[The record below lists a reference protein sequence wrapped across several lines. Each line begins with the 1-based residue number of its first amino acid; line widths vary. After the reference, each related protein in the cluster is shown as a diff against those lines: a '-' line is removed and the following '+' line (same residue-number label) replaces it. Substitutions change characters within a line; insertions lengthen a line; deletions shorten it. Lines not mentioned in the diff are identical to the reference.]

1 MSDTYTNQPSDPMSS
16 EPLVTVASI
25 TAGVAAIVA
34 LLVSFGIPVTPEQQK
49 AILGVVAVGAPI
61 VVALVARGSVTP
73 NARVVEGLDG
83 SGIVYAGEANE
94 LPTGEPIRESGSLHD
109 NYVPDEDDYQP
120 QHADEGEP
128 AAEQDAAEIEG
139 DAL

>member
-1 MSDTYTNQPSDPMSS
+1 MKY
-16 EPLVTVASI
+16 EPLISISSIVAAA
-25 TAGVAAIVA
+25 TAIVA
-34 LLVSFGIPVTPEQQK
+34 LLVAFGVPLTEDQK
-49 AILGVVAVGAPI
+49 VAILGLVGVIAPVI
-61 VVALVARGSVTP
+61 VALVTRGKVTP
-73 NARVVEGLDG
+73 NAAVVEGLNS

-109 NYVPDEDDYQP
+109 NYVPDDDDYQP

>member
-1 MSDTYTNQPSDPMSS
+1 MKY
-16 EPLVTVASI
+16 EPLISVSSIVAGA
-25 TAGVAAIVA
+25 TAIVA
-34 LLVSFGIPVTPEQQK
+34 LLVAFGVPLTQDQK
-49 AILGVVAVGAPI
+49 VAILGLVGVLAPVI
-61 VVALVARGSVTP
+61 VALVTRGKVTP
-73 NARVVEGLDG
+73 NAAVVEGLNS

>member
-1 MSDTYTNQPSDPMSS
+1 MKY
-16 EPLVTVASI
+16 EPLISISSIVAGA
-25 TAGVAAIVA
+25 TAIIALLVAFGVPLTEDQKVAILGFVGVLAPVIVA
-34 LLVSFGIPVTPEQQK
+34 LVT
-49 AILGVVAVGAPI
+49 
-61 VVALVARGSVTP
+61 RGRVTP
-73 NARVVEGLDG
+73 NAAVVEGLNG

-128 AAEQDAAEIEG
+128 AAEQDAAEPEG

>member
-1 MSDTYTNQPSDPMSS
+1 MKY
-16 EPLVTVASI
+16 EPLISVSSIVAAA
-25 TAGVAAIVA
+25 TAIVA
-34 LLVSFGIPVTPEQQK
+34 LLVAFGVPLTEDQK
-49 AILGVVAVGAPI
+49 VAILGLVGVLAPVI
-61 VVALVARGSVTP
+61 VALVTRGKVTP
-73 NARVVEGLDG
+73 NAAVVEGLNS

-120 QHADEGEP
+120 EHADEGEP

>member
-1 MSDTYTNQPSDPMSS
+1 MKY
-16 EPLVTVASI
+16 EPLISVSSI
-25 TAGVAAIVA
+25 VAAATAVIALLVAFGVPLTEDQKVAILGLVGVLAPVIVA
-34 LLVSFGIPVTPEQQK
+34 LVT
-49 AILGVVAVGAPI
+49 
-61 VVALVARGSVTP
+61 RGKVTP
-73 NARVVEGLDG
+73 NAAVVEGLNG

-128 AAEQDAAEIEG
+128 AAEQDAAEPEG

>member
-1 MSDTYTNQPSDPMSS
+1 MKY
-16 EPLVTVASI
+16 EPLISISSIVAGA
-25 TAGVAAIVA
+25 TAVIALLVAFGVPLTEDQKVAILGLVGVIAPVIVA
-34 LLVSFGIPVTPEQQK
+34 LVT
-49 AILGVVAVGAPI
+49 
-61 VVALVARGSVTP
+61 RGKVTP
-73 NARVVEGLDG
+73 NAAVVEGLNS

>member
-1 MSDTYTNQPSDPMSS
+1 MKQ
-16 EPLVTVASI
+16 EPLISISSIVAGA
-25 TAGVAAIVA
+25 TAVIALLVAFGVPLTEDQKVAILGLVGVLAPVIVA
-34 LLVSFGIPVTPEQQK
+34 LVT
-49 AILGVVAVGAPI
+49 
-61 VVALVARGSVTP
+61 RGKVTP
-73 NARVVEGLDG
+73 NAAVVEGLNS

-128 AAEQDAAEIEG
+128 AAEQDAAEPEG

>member
-1 MSDTYTNQPSDPMSS
+1 MKY
-16 EPLVTVASI
+16 EPLISI
-25 TAGVAAIVA
+25 SSIVAAATAVVA
-34 LLVSFGIPVTPEQQK
+34 LLVAFGVPLTEDQK
-49 AILGVVAVGAPI
+49 VAILGLVGVLAPVI
-61 VVALVARGSVTP
+61 VALVTRGKVTP
-73 NARVVEGLDG
+73 NAAVVEGLNS

-120 QHADEGEP
+120 QHADEGDP
-128 AAEQDAAEIEG
+128 AAEQYAAETEG

>member
-1 MSDTYTNQPSDPMSS
+1 MKH
-16 EPLVTVASI
+16 EPLISVSSI
-25 TAGVAAIVA
+25 VAAATAVIALLVAFGVPLTEDQKVAILGLVGVIAPVIVA
-34 LLVSFGIPVTPEQQK
+34 LVT
-49 AILGVVAVGAPI
+49 
-61 VVALVARGSVTP
+61 RGKVTP
-73 NARVVEGLDG
+73 NAAVVEGLNS

-120 QHADEGEP
+120 QHADEGDAEP
-128 AAEQDAAEIEG
+128 EG

>member
-1 MSDTYTNQPSDPMSS
+1 MKY
-16 EPLVTVASI
+16 EPLISVSSI
-25 TAGVAAIVA
+25 VAAATAIIALLVAFGVPLTEDQKVAILGLVGVIAPVIVA
-34 LLVSFGIPVTPEQQK
+34 LVT
-49 AILGVVAVGAPI
+49 
-61 VVALVARGSVTP
+61 RGKVTP
-73 NARVVEGLDG
+73 NAAVVEGLNS

-128 AAEQDAAEIEG
+128 AAEQDAAEPEG

>member
-1 MSDTYTNQPSDPMSS
+1 MVTMKY
-16 EPLVTVASI
+16 EPLISISSIVAAA
-25 TAGVAAIVA
+25 TAIVA
-34 LLVSFGIPVTPEQQK
+34 LLVAFGVPLTEDQK
-49 AILGVVAVGAPI
+49 VAILGLVGVIAPVI
-61 VVALVARGSVTP
+61 VALVTRGKVTP
-73 NARVVEGLDG
+73 NAAVVEGLNS

-109 NYVPDEDDYQP
+109 NYVPDDDDYQP

>member
-1 MSDTYTNQPSDPMSS
+1 MKY
-16 EPLVTVASI
+16 EPLISVSSI
-25 TAGVAAIVA
+25 VAAATAVIALLVAFGVPLTEDQKVAILGLVGVIAPVIVA
-34 LLVSFGIPVTPEQQK
+34 LVT
-49 AILGVVAVGAPI
+49 
-61 VVALVARGSVTP
+61 RGKVTP
-73 NARVVEGLDG
+73 NAAVVEGLNS

>member
-1 MSDTYTNQPSDPMSS
+1 MKY
-16 EPLVTVASI
+16 EPLISISSIVAGA
-25 TAGVAAIVA
+25 TAIIALLVAFGVPLTEDQKVAILGLVGVLAPVIVA
-34 LLVSFGIPVTPEQQK
+34 LVT
-49 AILGVVAVGAPI
+49 
-61 VVALVARGSVTP
+61 RGKVTP
-73 NARVVEGLDG
+73 NAAVVEGLNS

-109 NYVPDEDDYQP
+109 NYVPDDDDYQP

-128 AAEQDAAEIEG
+128 AAEQDAAEPEG

>member
-1 MSDTYTNQPSDPMSS
+1 MKY
-16 EPLVTVASI
+16 EPLISI
-25 TAGVAAIVA
+25 SSIVAAATAVIALLVAFGVPLTEDQKVAILGLVGVLAPVIVA
-34 LLVSFGIPVTPEQQK
+34 LVT
-49 AILGVVAVGAPI
+49 
-61 VVALVARGSVTP
+61 RGRVTP
-73 NARVVEGLDG
+73 NAAVVEGLNS

>member
-1 MSDTYTNQPSDPMSS
+1 MKY
-16 EPLVTVASI
+16 EPLISISSIVAAA
-25 TAGVAAIVA
+25 TAIVA
-34 LLVSFGIPVTPEQQK
+34 LLVAFGVPLTEDQK
-49 AILGVVAVGAPI
+49 VAILGLVGVIAPVI
-61 VVALVARGSVTP
+61 VALVTRGKVTP
-73 NARVVEGLDG
+73 NAAVVEGLNG

-109 NYVPDEDDYQP
+109 NYVPDDDDYQP

>member
-1 MSDTYTNQPSDPMSS
+1 MKY
-16 EPLVTVASI
+16 EPLISI
-25 TAGVAAIVA
+25 SSIVAAATAVVA
-34 LLVSFGIPVTPEQQK
+34 LLVAFGVPLTEDQK
-49 AILGVVAVGAPI
+49 VAILGLVGVLAPVI
-61 VVALVARGSVTP
+61 VALVTRGKVTP
-73 NARVVEGLDG
+73 NAAVVEGLNG

-120 QHADEGEP
+120 KHADEGAAEQD
-128 AAEQDAAEIEG
+128 AEQDAAEPEG

>member
-1 MSDTYTNQPSDPMSS
+1 MKY
-16 EPLVTVASI
+16 EPLISVSSI
-25 TAGVAAIVA
+25 VAAATAVVA
-34 LLVSFGIPVTPEQQK
+34 LLVAFGVPLTEDQK
-49 AILGVVAVGAPI
+49 VAILGLVGVLAPVI
-61 VVALVARGSVTP
+61 VALVTRGKVTP
-73 NARVVEGLDG
+73 NAAVVEGLNS

-128 AAEQDAAEIEG
+128 AAEQDAAEAEG

>member
-1 MSDTYTNQPSDPMSS
+1 MKY
-16 EPLVTVASI
+16 EPLISISSIVAGA
-25 TAGVAAIVA
+25 TAVLALLVAFGVPLTEDQKVAILGLVGVLAPVIVA
-34 LLVSFGIPVTPEQQK
+34 LVT
-49 AILGVVAVGAPI
+49 
-61 VVALVARGSVTP
+61 RGKVTP
-73 NARVVEGLDG
+73 NAAVVEGLNS

-120 QHADEGEP
+120 QHADEGDAEP
-128 AAEQDAAEIEG
+128 AAEQDAAEPEG

>member
-1 MSDTYTNQPSDPMSS
+1 MKY
-16 EPLVTVASI
+16 EPLISVSSI
-25 TAGVAAIVA
+25 VAAATAIIA
-34 LLVSFGIPVTPEQQK
+34 LLVAFGVPLTEDQK
-49 AILGVVAVGAPI
+49 VAILGLVGVVAPVI
-61 VVALVARGSVTP
+61 VALVALGRVTP
-73 NARVVEGLDG
+73 NAAVVEGLNS

-120 QHADEGEP
+120 QHADEGDAEP
-128 AAEQDAAEIEG
+128 AGAQDAAEIEG

>member
-1 MSDTYTNQPSDPMSS
+1 MKY
-16 EPLVTVASI
+16 EPLISI
-25 TAGVAAIVA
+25 SSIVAAATAVIA
-34 LLVSFGIPVTPEQQK
+34 LLVAFGVPLTEDQK
-49 AILGVVAVGAPI
+49 VAILGLVGVLAPVI
-61 VVALVARGSVTP
+61 VALVARPKVTP
-73 NARVVEGLDG
+73 NAAVVEGLNS

-128 AAEQDAAEIEG
+128 AAEQDAAEPEG

>member
-1 MSDTYTNQPSDPMSS
+1 MKY
-16 EPLVTVASI
+16 EPLISISSIVAGA
-25 TAGVAAIVA
+25 TAVIALLVAFGVQLTEDQKVAILGLVGVVAPVIVA
-34 LLVSFGIPVTPEQQK
+34 LVT
-49 AILGVVAVGAPI
+49 
-61 VVALVARGSVTP
+61 RGRVTP
-73 NARVVEGLDG
+73 NAAVVEGLNS

>member
-1 MSDTYTNQPSDPMSS
+1 MMKY
-16 EPLVTVASI
+16 EPLISI
-25 TAGVAAIVA
+25 SSIVAAATAVIALLVAFGVPLTEDQKVAILGLVGVLAPVIVA
-34 LLVSFGIPVTPEQQK
+34 LVT
-49 AILGVVAVGAPI
+49 
-61 VVALVARGSVTP
+61 RGKVTP
-73 NARVVEGLDG
+73 NAAVVEGLNG

-120 QHADEGEP
+120 QHTDEGDAEP
-128 AAEQDAAEIEG
+128 AAEQDAAEPEG

>member
-1 MSDTYTNQPSDPMSS
+1 MKY
-16 EPLVTVASI
+16 EPLISVSSI
-25 TAGVAAIVA
+25 VAAATAVVA
-34 LLVSFGIPVTPEQQK
+34 LLVAFGVPLTEDQK
-49 AILGVVAVGAPI
+49 VAILGLVGVIAPVI
-61 VVALVARGSVTP
+61 VALVTRGKVTP
-73 NARVVEGLDG
+73 NAAVVEVLDG

>member
-1 MSDTYTNQPSDPMSS
+1 MKY
-16 EPLVTVASI
+16 EPLISVSSI
-25 TAGVAAIVA
+25 VAAATAVVA
-34 LLVSFGIPVTPEQQK
+34 LLVAFGVPLTEDQK
-49 AILGVVAVGAPI
+49 VAILGLVGVIAPVI
-61 VVALVARGSVTP
+61 VALVTRGKVTP
-73 NARVVEGLDG
+73 NAAVVEGLNG

>member
-1 MSDTYTNQPSDPMSS
+1 MKY
-16 EPLVTVASI
+16 EPLISISSIVAGA
-25 TAGVAAIVA
+25 TAVIALLVAFGVPLTEDQKVAILGLVGVVAPVIVA
-34 LLVSFGIPVTPEQQK
+34 LVT
-49 AILGVVAVGAPI
+49 
-61 VVALVARGSVTP
+61 RGRVTP
-73 NARVVEGLDG
+73 NAAVVEGLNG

>member
-1 MSDTYTNQPSDPMSS
+1 MKY
-16 EPLVTVASI
+16 EPLISI
-25 TAGVAAIVA
+25 SSIVAAATAVIALLVAFGVPLTEDQKVAILGLVGVLAPVIVA
-34 LLVSFGIPVTPEQQK
+34 LVT
-49 AILGVVAVGAPI
+49 
-61 VVALVARGSVTP
+61 RGKVTP
-73 NARVVEGLDG
+73 NAAVVEGLNG

-128 AAEQDAAEIEG
+128 AAEQDAAEPEG

>member
-1 MSDTYTNQPSDPMSS
+1 MKH
-16 EPLVTVASI
+16 EPLISI
-25 TAGVAAIVA
+25 SSIVAAATAVIALLVAFGVPLTEDQKVAILGLVGVLAPVIVA
-34 LLVSFGIPVTPEQQK
+34 LVT
-49 AILGVVAVGAPI
+49 
-61 VVALVARGSVTP
+61 RGKVTP
-73 NARVVEGLDG
+73 NAAVVEGLNS

-94 LPTGEPIRESGSLHD
+94 LPTGQPIRESGSLHD

-128 AAEQDAAEIEG
+128 AAEQDAAETEG

>member
-1 MSDTYTNQPSDPMSS
+1 MKY
-16 EPLVTVASI
+16 EPLISVSSIVAAA
-25 TAGVAAIVA
+25 TAIVA
-34 LLVSFGIPVTPEQQK
+34 LLVAFGVPHTQDQK
-49 AILGVVAVGAPI
+49 VAILGLVGVVAPVI
-61 VVALVARGSVTP
+61 VALVTRGKVTP
-73 NARVVEGLDG
+73 NAAVVEGLNG

-120 QHADEGEP
+120 QHADEGDAEQA
-128 AAEQDAAEIEG
+128 AAETEG